1 VRRSAGWTWFKL
13 ESEVRVLWGP
23 TTPSQVRLPTAFSCL
38 VFLTRGPVRD
48 ILIVLEA

>member
-1 VRRSAGWTWFKL
+1 M
-13 ESEVRVLWGP
+13 GP
-23 TTPSQVRLPTAFSCL
+23 DETQPGSTPDRLLCL